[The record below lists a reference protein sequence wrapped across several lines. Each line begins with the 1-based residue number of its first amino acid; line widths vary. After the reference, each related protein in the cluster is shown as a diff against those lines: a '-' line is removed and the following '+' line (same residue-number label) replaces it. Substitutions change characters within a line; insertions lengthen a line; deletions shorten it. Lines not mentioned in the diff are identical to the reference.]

1 MIHREFS
8 FRSAA
13 RRPFRARGR
22 KSQNV
27 HGRFLRLDNFWL
39 QNCAIQR
46 TAARI
51 TLLRAALGKQATQRC
66 ENLRKNSLLN
76 YKSAALPTELC
87 RHFAG
92 GNATFSSNFRPHCIR
107 NFLWD
112 ASWRHEHGA
121 KSKTKLRTSSPMC
134 FAEHRR
140 TTCCTNCIRCDGFVG
155 SLLWQL

>member
-107 NFLWD
+107 VYAIFYGMPVGTM
-112 ASWRHEHGA
+112 EHGHRA
-121 KSKTKLRTSSPMC
+121 KR
-134 FAEHRR
+134 F
-140 TTCCTNCIRCDGFVG
+140 
-155 SLLWQL
+155 